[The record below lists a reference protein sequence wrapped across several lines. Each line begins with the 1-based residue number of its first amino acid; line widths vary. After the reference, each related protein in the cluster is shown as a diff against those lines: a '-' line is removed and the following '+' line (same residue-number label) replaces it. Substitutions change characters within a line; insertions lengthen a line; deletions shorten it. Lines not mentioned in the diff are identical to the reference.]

1 MSPWGLG
8 ARIRKPKRPRVVKRY
23 NYAIGRN
30 EENQSALINA
40 LFDVSRTNVFRLGH
54 LIAAIN
60 KISSNDQSQW
70 QKDNAMRLK
79 ELSQKRHHAFAESQ
93 QKQNEEAS
101 RRYRSVCKQNRK
113 AARQMFAKWWDDRLH
128 DMEVAAEHGDSRSL
142 HQGVKQL
149 IDLFANDGTSKK
161 AQSSNHQEDH
171 ENMTKILL
179 TVTSME
185 LETFYGCR
193 RAHSNKLSTA
203 RIGV

>member
-1 MSPWGLG
+1 
-8 ARIRKPKRPRVVKRY
+8 
-23 NYAIGRN
+23 
-30 EENQSALINA
+30 
-40 LFDVSRTNVFRLGH
+40 
-54 LIAAIN
+54 
-60 KISSNDQSQW
+60 
-70 QKDNAMRLK
+70 
-79 ELSQKRHHAFAESQ
+79 
-93 QKQNEEAS
+93 
-101 RRYRSVCKQNRK
+101 
-113 AARQMFAKWWDDRLH
+113 MFAKWWDDRLH

-149 IDLFANDGTSKK
+149 IDLIANDGTSKK